1 MINKRL
7 HPLRSLFC
15 HSLNRLL
22 FTLLTIAPLPA
33 ALPKSPEIFVAVG
46 HGTPPLSST
55 DGQVW
60 QIATRFSPKKSL
72 SNLSLHQV
80 AYGLGRFIAV
90 GSTGNQGIIL
100 TSRNGRQWSSLRPQK
115 SKVSNIVFSGQ
126 RFIAIRSGDLLY
138 STNGLTFSTGEKL
151 PWLGTI
157 NSSSAAWGDGEGGGL
172 CVFLGSIH
180 LPDQDKIVHWR
191 ASSADGATYTSQEL
205 NTAPARDIA
214 YGSGHWVI
222 VGPSSLLESSH
233 DGQTWQRHP
242 TRPDQD
248 FQSIVWTG
256 SRFLIGGATNL
267 WSSTDGIN
275 WEEQITPAPP
285 RIIWGREHQRGFAV
299 SPENHLETTTDF
311 LRWRSLPFPIGAEI
325 HSVITSVPPA
335 P

>member
-1 MINKRL
+1 MINNRP
-7 HPLRSLFC
+7 HPLRSLF
-15 HSLNRLL
+15 SPFRYRLL

-46 HGTPPLSST
+46 RGTPPLSST

-60 QIATRFSPKKSL
+60 QIASRFPPKKSL

-80 AYGLGRFIAV
+80 AFGLGRFIAV

-100 TSRNGRQWSSLRPQK
+100 TSRNGRQWSSLHPQK
-115 SKVSNIVFSGQ
+115 SQVSNIVFSGQ
-126 RFIAIRSGDLLY
+126 RFIAIRSGALLY
-138 STNGLTFSTGEKL
+138 STNGLLFSTGEKL

-157 NSSSAAWGDGEGGGL
+157 SSSAAAWGDGEAGGL
-172 CVFLGSIH
+172 CVFLGSIR

-191 ASSADGATYTSQEL
+191 ASTADGTTYTSQEL
-205 NTAPARDIA
+205 NTAPARGIA

-233 DGQTWQRHP
+233 DGQTWQLHP

-285 RIIWGREHQRGFAV
+285 RLIWGREPQLGLAI
-299 SPENHLETTTDF
+299 SPTNHLETTSDF
-311 LRWRSLPFPIGAEI
+311 LHWRRLPFPIGAEI
-325 HSVITSVPPA
+325 HSVITSVPSA